1 MNLPSTFTYN
11 GMLKTNEIAGE
22 GNSYD
27 FGARMHDGRLGRWL
41 SIDPC
46 EMKFPSLSP
55 YNFAANNPIYYV
67 DKDGRIIKPWGDIAS
82 INLFVAQI
90 QKSTSMKVEYDVL
103 KNEIII
109 RGKPMNERDE
119 YLLKASFDYNVT
131 VNIYLTNSKK
141 FIDRRGSSIYLLGGS
156 FCGSEIN
163 NDGTVSTTQWV
174 NPFLFKQI
182 ESLGYDNSGVLASHE
197 LIESYIGAQLHPG
210 FIPTSRSKNQEPSD
224 QWKTTHDE
232 TNKVSHPIG
241 GIYYDELNDNIG
253 HFRNQINDEGELK
266 EVYSI
271 PLRVSNTTSDIQS
284 LKQVSNTFRNTFIE
298 SLKIVNRVFG
308 KSDGKSDQ
316 NSGGSKENDNSDNW
330 DHRDNSTGPSVPE
343 DHS

>member
-1 MNLPSTFTYN
+1 
-11 GMLKTNEIAGE
+11 MLKTNEIAGE
-22 GNSYD
+22 GNSFSTEFRQYD
-27 FGARMHDGRLGRWL
+27 PRLGKWL
-41 SIDPC
+41 SLDPC

-55 YNFAANNPIYYV
+55 YNFTANNPIYYV

-131 VNIYLTNSKK
+131 VNIYLTNSKQ
-141 FIDRRGSSIYLLGGS
+141 FIDRRGNTPYLAGGA

-163 NDGTVSTTQWV
+163 SDGTVSTTQWV
-174 NPFLFKQI
+174 NPYTFKQI
-182 ESLGYDNSGVLASHE
+182 ESEGIDNSGVLASHE
-197 LIESYIGAQLHPG
+197 LIESYIGAKLYSG
-210 FIPTSRSKNQEPSD
+210 FIPTARSANQGPSN
-224 QWKTTHDE
+224 QWTVTHNE
-232 TNKVSHPIG
+232 TNKVSKPKIEMGLDINNNLRAYYQNTTFNDLSLETSEQSSNPIG
-241 GIYYDELNDNIG
+241 
-253 HFRNQINDEGELK
+253 
-266 EVYSI
+266 
-271 PLRVSNTTSDIQS
+271 VSNSISDIQS
-284 LKQVSNTFRNTFIE
+284 LKQMTNTFRNTFIE

-316 NSGGSKENDNSDNW
+316 NRGGSKENDNSDNW
-330 DHRDNSTGPSVPE
+330 DHKDNSTGPSVPE
-343 DHS
+343 DHT